1 MEEKAEL
8 TCSICYRELTLKN
21 LVVSSCEH
29 MYCNKCFFRWLR
41 TNNTCAMCRKDFLN
55 DDLERETL
63 SNLSIELVD
72 IHLRGKEI
80 TEKNIN
86 LINELRRLKKD
97 LYEKNEELKQKII
110 LEKKYDTKLEEINYK
125 YKKIEEKKKELLK
138 KIRLLRLKKINLKIK
153 KLRLSGLY

>member
-1 MEEKAEL
+1 
-8 TCSICYRELTLKN
+8 
-21 LVVSSCEH
+21 

-80 TEKNIN
+80 MEKNIN

-110 LEKKYDTKLEEINYK
+110 LEKKYDTKLEESNYK